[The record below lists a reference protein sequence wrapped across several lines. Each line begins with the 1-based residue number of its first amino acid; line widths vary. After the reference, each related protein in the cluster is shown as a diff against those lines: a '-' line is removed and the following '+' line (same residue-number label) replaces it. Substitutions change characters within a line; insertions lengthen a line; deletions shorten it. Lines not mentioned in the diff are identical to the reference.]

1 MAAYVISDVRT
12 VDQAAMARYRQL
24 AAASIA
30 KYDGRYLVRAGA
42 VETLESD
49 WSPEAIIVVE
59 FPSME
64 RAKEWYASS
73 DYAAE
78 ALQLSKIALRR
89 RLILVE
95 GIAAD

>member
-1 MAAYVISDVRT
+1 MASYVISDVHT
-12 VDQAAMARYRQL
+12 VDQASMARYRLL

-49 WSPEAIIVVE
+49 WHPEAMIVVE

-64 RAKEWYASS
+64 RAREWYASP
-73 DYAAE
+73 DYAE
-78 ALQLSKIALRR
+78 ALQLTKVALRR
-89 RLILVE
+89 RLILVD
-95 GIAAD
+95 GVAAS